1 MNIRTSLIAIGAT
14 LALIAPAVAS
24 ARAIVN
30 QKGDTYF
37 ASKHGSH
44 ALVNSTSFVSENGHI
59 VSGKT
64 KTNSGGKTRVD
75 RPGAVYTAPF
85 ATSPIVTPG
94 YIYSPG
100 PINPS
105 AYVDPNECE
114 DTGSNCTDVRALHL
128 LGRELRHR
136 RRRPSGR
143 IAGRRHPLTE
153 HTSA

>member
-14 LALIAPAVAS
+14 LALVAPAAAS

-37 ASKHGSH
+37 TARHGSH

-59 VSGKT
+59 FSGKT
-64 KTNSGGKTRVD
+64 KTNSGKTRVS

-85 ATSPIVTPG
+85 GTSPIVTPG

-105 AYVDPNECE
+105 AYVDPNECQ
-114 DTGSNCTDVRALHL
+114 DSGSNCTDAQLCTYWGENCDLAAAVPQDAS
-128 LGRELRHR
+128 
-136 RRRPSGR
+136 P
-143 IAGRRHPLTE
+143 AGDTH
-153 HTSA
+153 